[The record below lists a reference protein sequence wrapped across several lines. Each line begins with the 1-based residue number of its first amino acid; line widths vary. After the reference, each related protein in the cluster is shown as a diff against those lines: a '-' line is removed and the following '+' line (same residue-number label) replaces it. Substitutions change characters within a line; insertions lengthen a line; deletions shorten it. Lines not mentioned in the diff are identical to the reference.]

1 MSAPSAFKIVSL
13 STQSAFEAN
22 QKIVNIPLCRV
33 CYSSTNYNSFNKPFV
48 KFNRCM
54 HS

>member
-33 CYSSTNYNSFNKPFV
+33 VTLPLITTPLTNH
-48 KFNRCM
+48 FNRCM